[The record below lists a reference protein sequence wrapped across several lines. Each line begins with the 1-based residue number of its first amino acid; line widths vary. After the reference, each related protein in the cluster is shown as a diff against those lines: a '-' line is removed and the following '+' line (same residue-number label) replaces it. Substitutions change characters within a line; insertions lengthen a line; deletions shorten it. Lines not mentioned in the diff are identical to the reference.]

1 MPTTLIVGATRG
13 LGKALA
19 SDYSSRG
26 WKVIGTARSTTA
38 PSDSQV
44 KHWSTGIDISK
55 PSGPTKLAKDV
66 KSLGP
71 IDVTIISA
79 GYFGLE
85 SFDDLDWDK
94 EVTMYITSAVA
105 PPFIVHELV
114 KVGAL
119 KENGGKVFLI
129 SSESGVRFILHV
141 RQMLRYTECC
151 PSTRKRGGRELWSSW
166 IQSRRKH
173 GRQATEPRFEGQGY
187 CRWRSSC
194 MCFFQLHLNA
204 NDVLAWFHGKICKAN
219 SRLQC

>member
-1 MPTTLIVGATRG
+1 MPTALIVGATRG

-26 WKVIGTARSTTA
+26 WKVIGSARSTTA

-55 PSGPTKLAKDV
+55 PSGPAKLANDV

-94 EVTMYITSAVA
+94 EVTMYVTSAVA
-105 PPFIVHELV
+105 PPFIMHELV

-129 SSESGVRFILHV
+129 SSESGVRLIILH
-141 RQMLRYTECC
+141 
-151 PSTRKRGGRELWSSW
+151 
-166 IQSRRKH
+166 
-173 GRQATEPRFEGQGY
+173 
-187 CRWRSSC
+187 
-194 MCFFQLHLNA
+194 
-204 NDVLAWFHGKICKAN
+204 
-219 SRLQC
+219 